1 VTRTVWLCG
10 PECSNHAGR
19 TGANDYDIHQGLPL
33 KRSALWLGIVYLS
46 QVTVIG
52 TVARCLTG
60 YRGLLMTP
68 APLVPW
74 RSDWLWSIPLIVV
87 TIVFHSSA
95 LGLLSR
101 GLLII
106 LKDDR
111 KKRLPRALSI
121 LVVGGSSLCTIFL
134 HGLEAGMWAV
144 AYHLLGTLGGGDRK
158 DAMLFSTSVM
168 TTVGG
173 TPLHLQPGWALMGPL
188 EALDGWI
195 LFGLTAAFLFA
206 LIQKVW
212 SLEHS

>member
-1 VTRTVWLCG
+1 MT
-10 PECSNHAGR
+10 S
-19 TGANDYDIHQGLPL
+19 GAI
-33 KRSALWLGIVYLS
+33 
-46 QVTVIG
+46 
-52 TVARCLTG
+52 
-60 YRGLLMTP
+60 
-68 APLVPW
+68 VPW
-74 RSDWLWSIPLIVV
+74 RADWLWSVPLIIV
-87 TIVFHSSA
+87 TIVFHSVC

-111 KKRLPRALSI
+111 KKRLTHSLSVF
-121 LVVGGSSLCTIFL
+121 VVGGSSLCTICL
-134 HGLEAGMWAV
+134 HGFEAWMWSV
-144 AYHLLGTLGGGDRK
+144 AYHLLGTLGGDRK
-158 DAMLFSTSVM
+158 DAMLYSLSVM

-173 TPLHLQPGWALMGPL
+173 TNFHLEPSWALMGPL

>member
-1 VTRTVWLCG
+1 
-10 PECSNHAGR
+10 
-19 TGANDYDIHQGLPL
+19 
-33 KRSALWLGIVYLS
+33 
-46 QVTVIG
+46 
-52 TVARCLTG
+52 
-60 YRGLLMTP
+60 MTP
-68 APLVPW
+68 VALAPW
-74 RSDWLWSIPLIVV
+74 KSDWLWSIPLIVV

-101 GLLII
+101 ALLII

-121 LVVGGSSLCTIFL
+121 LVVGGSSLCTICL
-134 HGLEAGMWAV
+134 HGLEAWMWSI
-144 AYHLLGTLGGGDRK
+144 AYHLLGTLGVGDRK
-158 DAMLFSTSVM
+158 DAMLYSISVM

-173 TPLHLQPGWALMGPL
+173 TPLHLEPKWAIMGPL

-195 LFGLTAAFLFA
+195 LFGLTGAFLFA

>member
-1 VTRTVWLCG
+1 
-10 PECSNHAGR
+10 
-19 TGANDYDIHQGLPL
+19 
-33 KRSALWLGIVYLS
+33 
-46 QVTVIG
+46 
-52 TVARCLTG
+52 
-60 YRGLLMTP
+60 MTLFTL
-68 APLVPW
+68 APW

-87 TIVFHSSA
+87 TIVFHSFA

-101 GLLII
+101 GLLIV

-111 KKRLPRALSI
+111 KKRLTHALSVF
-121 LVVGGSSLCTIFL
+121 VVGGSSLCTICL
-134 HGLEAGMWAV
+134 HGLEAWMWSV
-144 AYHLLGTLGGGDRK
+144 AYHLLGTLGGDRK
-158 DAMLFSTSVM
+158 DAMLYSISVM

-173 TPLHLQPGWALMGPL
+173 TNLHLEPSWALMGPL